1 MRKSNAA
8 TASAHVATEC
18 YQMLS
23 IDMGFI
29 VQQSK
34 NTKRFSDFVGIN
46 GETCYIL
53 ITDQFSGMQ
62 FGRPLVSKTAPIE
75 WLNNWL
81 ARYTPNIPNKS
92 VRMDQGHELGR
103 SKRVTKLFQQYGYHV
118 EVTGADAS
126 HQNGIVERSHQTIG
140 NMIRILLIG
149 SNVPK
154 KLWPYAL
161 YHCFFI
167 MNRVL
172 HDGKNSSTHFY
183 LFRHS
188 VLFKR
193 YPYVR
198 LSSIC
203 QVTWYSLC
211 EIRYTSSHGSLP
223 WVC

>member
-1 MRKSNAA
+1 MSSLHHHVDGIPRLPEPSVIDNCPVCLAAKMRKSNAA

-34 NTKRFSDFVGIN
+34 NTKRFSDFVVIN

-81 ARYTPNIPNKS
+81 AWYTPNIPNKS

-103 SKRVTKLFQQYGYHV
+103 S
-118 EVTGADAS
+118 
-126 HQNGIVERSHQTIG
+126 
-140 NMIRILLIG
+140 
-149 SNVPK
+149 
-154 KLWPYAL
+154 
-161 YHCFFI
+161 
-167 MNRVL
+167 
-172 HDGKNSSTHFY
+172 
-183 LFRHS
+183 
-188 VLFKR
+188 
-193 YPYVR
+193 
-198 LSSIC
+198 
-203 QVTWYSLC
+203 
-211 EIRYTSSHGSLP
+211 
-223 WVC
+223 